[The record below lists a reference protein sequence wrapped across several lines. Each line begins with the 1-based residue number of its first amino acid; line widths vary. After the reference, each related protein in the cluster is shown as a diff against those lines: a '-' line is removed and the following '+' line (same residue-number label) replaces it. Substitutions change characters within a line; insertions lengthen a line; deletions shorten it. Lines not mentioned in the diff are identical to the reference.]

1 MDPRHRSQKP
11 SGGFGKGRLFL
22 AALLAVA
29 SLATYYGSHD
39 ENPAT
44 GKTPSVDLSPRQ
56 EIALGLQAA
65 PRMAQQYG
73 GLLPDRTT
81 QDRVDEICTAIV
93 TRTAARATPYEFEC
107 HVLADEQTVNAFALP
122 GGQVFLTAGL
132 LERLETEGQLAG
144 VLSHQIGHVVARLGA
159 EHLAEAR
166 LPEGLTGAEGIATYD
181 PDNPA
186 SRNSAAMAAL
196 LGQMVDMR
204 FSPEDELESDRLG
217 VRFMADAG
225 YDPRSLVEAMRVL
238 ERAGGGS
245 GKPELWST
253 HPGPDRR
260 VEKIE
265 AAIQETYPR
274 GVPRGLKS

>member
-1 MDPRHRSQKP
+1 MDPYHRSQKP
-11 SGGFGKGRLFL
+11 GGFGKGRLFL

-29 SLATYYGSHD
+29 SLATYYGSQD
-39 ENPAT
+39 ENPVT
-44 GKTPSVDLSPRQ
+44 GEAPFLDLSPRQ

-65 PRMAQQYG
+65 PRMAQRYG

-93 TRTAARATPYEFEC
+93 TRTAARATPFEFEC

-144 VLSHQIGHVVARLGA
+144 VLSHQIGHVVARHGA

-166 LPEGLTGAEGIATYD
+166 LPEGLTGAEALAAYD
-181 PDNPA
+181 PDDPA
-186 SRNSAAMAAL
+186 SRNSAAVAAL

-204 FSPEDELESDRLG
+204 FSPEDELESDRLA
-217 VRFMADAG
+217 VRFMAGAG

-245 GKPELWST
+245 GRPELRST

-260 VEKIE
+260 VERIE
-265 AAIQETYPR
+265 AAIQETYPQ
-274 GVPRGLKS
+274 GVPVGLKY

>member
-1 MDPRHRSQKP
+1 
-11 SGGFGKGRLFL
+11 
-22 AALLAVA
+22 VA
-29 SLATYYGSHD
+29 SLATYYGSHG
-39 ENPAT
+39 ENPVT
-44 GKTPSVDLSPRQ
+44 GEAPSVELSPRQ

-144 VLSHQIGHVVARLGA
+144 VLSHQIGHVVARHGA
-159 EHLAEAR
+159 EHLAEAC
-166 LPEGLTGAEGIATYD
+166 LPEELTGAEGLATYD
-181 PDNPA
+181 PDDPA
-186 SRNSAAMAAL
+186 SRNSAAVAAL
-196 LGQMVDMR
+196 LGRMVDMR

-217 VRFMADAG
+217 VSFMAGAG
-225 YDPRSLVEAMRVL
+225 YDPRSLVKAMRIL
-238 ERAGGGS
+238 ERAGAGS
-245 GKPELWST
+245 GRPELWST

-260 VEKIE
+260 VERIE
-265 AAIQETYPR
+265 AAIQETYPQ
-274 GVPRGLKS
+274 GVPEGLKS

>member
-1 MDPRHRSQKP
+1 MDPHHGSRKP
-11 SGGFGKGRLFL
+11 GGGFGKGRLFL

-39 ENPAT
+39 GNPVT
-44 GKTPSVDLSPRQ
+44 GETESVDLSPRQ

-65 PRMAQQYG
+65 PRMARQYG
-73 GLLPDRTT
+73 GLLPDRST
-81 QDRVDEICTAIV
+81 QDRVDEICAAIV

-144 VLSHQIGHVVARLGA
+144 ILSHQIGHVVARHGA
-159 EHLAEAR
+159 EHLAAR
-166 LPEGLTGAEGIATYD
+166 LPEELTGVEGLATYD
-181 PDNPA
+181 PDDPA
-186 SRNSAAMAAL
+186 SRNSAAVAEL

-204 FSPEDELESDRLG
+204 FSPEDELESDRLA
-217 VRFMADAG
+217 VRFMAGAG
-225 YDPRSLVEAMRVL
+225 YDPRSLVEAIRVL

-245 GKPELWST
+245 GRPQLGST

-260 VEKIE
+260 VERIE
-265 AAIQETYPR
+265 AAIQETYPQ
-274 GVPRGLKS
+274 GVPAGLKS